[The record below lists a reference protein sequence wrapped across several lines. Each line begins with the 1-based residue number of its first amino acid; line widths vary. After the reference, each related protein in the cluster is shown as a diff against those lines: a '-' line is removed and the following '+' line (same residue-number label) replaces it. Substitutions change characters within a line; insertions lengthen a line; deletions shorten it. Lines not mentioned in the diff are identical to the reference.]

1 MNRKLYRRASLS
13 ELWLSWRRFA
23 TRISSA
29 YNHLPQPAASHPAA
43 SLALPKPRI
52 RAPTKAPPGL
62 TAQSDLASLQR
73 HFIERPDQAK
83 GEGCRTVA
91 VNAEDLAE
99 DLARAAFAGRDEQSS
114 RAPQDSVFPA
124 DVSTAKSGEPVKA
137 GVRAHMRSSA
147 DSAAADSRL
156 AIVANVER
164 SGPHKGRLVWRRV
177 QQREGDVIAS
187 LSLES
192 LQLNQVGDHVV
203 EMVPVARGQCRSKAP
218 VLYLAFENGAE
229 LHQFQH
235 MVGARISK

>member
-1 MNRKLYRRASLS
+1 MNRNYRRASLS

-23 TRISSA
+23 NRISSA
-29 YNHLPQPAASHPAA
+29 YNHVPQPAASHPAA

-52 RAPTKAPPGL
+52 RAPT
-62 TAQSDLASLQR
+62 AQSDLESLQR
-73 HFIERPDQAK
+73 LFIERPDHAK
-83 GEGCRTVA
+83 GEGCRMGA
-91 VNAEDLAE
+91 VNAEDVAE

-114 RAPQDSVFPA
+114 RAPQDSEFPA
-124 DVSTAKSGEPVKA
+124 DVSTAKSGEPVEA

-147 DSAAADSRL
+147 DSAAVDSRL

-218 VLYLAFENGAE
+218 VVYLAFENGAE

>member
-1 MNRKLYRRASLS
+1 MNRKLYRCTSLS

-23 TRISSA
+23 NRICSA
-29 YNHLPQPAASHPAA
+29 HNHLPLPAAGNPAA
-43 SLALPKPRI
+43 SLALPKQRI
-52 RAPTKAPPGL
+52 RAPTKAPGL
-62 TAQSDLASLQR
+62 TAQSDLAGLQR
-73 HFIERPDQAK
+73 HYIERPDQAK

-99 DLARAAFAGRDEQSS
+99 DLARAAFAGRDQQCSLTPQASVSS
-114 RAPQDSVFPA
+114 AA
-124 DVSTAKSGEPVKA
+124 VSTDKSGEPVEA

-164 SGPHKGRLVWRRV
+164 SGPHMGRLVWRRV

-218 VLYLAFENGAE
+218 VVYLAFENGADSVE
-229 LHQFQH
+229 QWSE
-235 MVGARISK
+235 IEN